1 MKFEKVARTSDLA
14 PGKKMKITAGGQE
27 ILLVNIQNTYYAIAN
42 KCPHLGGS
50 LYDGNLENNKVICPR
65 HGSTFD
71 LRTGKN
77 IQGARILFAKFKVD
91 DARSFPVIVEGSDIS
106 IEVD

>member
-1 MKFEKVARTSDLA
+1 MKFEKVARTNDLA
-14 PGKKMKITAGGQE
+14 PGEKMKITLGGQD

-50 LYDGNLENNKVICPR
+50 LYDGIMENGNIVCPR

-77 IQGARILFAKFKVD
+77 VQGARILFAKFKVD
-91 DARSFPVIVEGSDIS
+91 DASSFPVFVEGSDIS
-106 IEVD
+106 IEIG